1 MIPAMVCISTPTQF
15 QMTLAIWSSLPL
27 VSRGMVGDMW
37 ITLIIWSPGATAAVI
52 TIIDSLDSFGKSSPF
67 TISGPRKSRFPS
79 NYAFWFIYFIHAAGV
94 QNCIPV
100 VSTTSLL
107 PPPPISTPPP
117 SLSSTPT
124 RTSSGSIA
132 TYTPIFPP
140 SPSPGTKNSSVTAD
154 DPRVVLHGQAWRTST
169 TNCSSSGSKVS
180 KQCTDRGLS
189 LNFTFDGELV
199 Y

>member
-1 MIPAMVCISTPTQF
+1 MRPLP
-15 QMTLAIWSSLPL
+15 SSLL
-27 VSRGMVGDMW
+27 LTAW
-37 ITLIIWSPGATAAVI
+37 IVL
-52 TIIDSLDSFGKSSPF
+52 GKAHLSAH
-67 TISGPRKSRFPS
+67 IGPRKSGDFPPITH
-79 NYAFWFIYFIHAAGV
+79 FDLFILST
-94 QNCIPV
+94 QPV
-100 VSTTSLL
+100 CRIVYPLFLLPSLL